1 MYTKKELIEDGLYD
15 DSKNFSHKVIT
26 KFYQDQLKEFEKI
39 GMGKLTENDT
49 VVTPSL
55 IAITRKRLGQLLPIS
70 AAKQYLRKVNVN
82 KQKGEDD
89 V

>member
-1 MYTKKELIEDGLYD
+1 MKTKNEMIEDGVYD
-15 DSKNFSHKVIT
+15 DSKSFSHKIIIT
-26 KFYQDQLKEFEKI
+26 FYQAQLEKFEKLGI
-39 GMGKLTENDT
+39 GKSTENDT
-49 VVTPSL
+49 IITPSL

-70 AAKQYLRKVNVN
+70 AAKQYLRKISVN